1 MNQPCA
7 HWARSWH
14 SHYGVRRNPGIFFMS
29 FYTSK
34 NNFKKSY
41 YATARDELE
50 KNKDSMNELE
60 GIGKNL

>member
-1 MNQPCA
+1 
-7 HWARSWH
+7 
-14 SHYGVRRNPGIFFMS
+14 
-29 FYTSK
+29 
-34 NNFKKSY
+34 